1 LINVGPPM
9 VFYDRAQVSSLHRHI
24 DSTSTYVR
32 HHEVRCRHVRA
43 RPEVRVARARPDLRV
58 RRERVAPGGAD
69 VERERLQRR
78 VLRVRDREQPGGV
91 VDRGAGGGDV
101 GCVRVG
107 RQVDER
113 RALGN
118 TRVRS
123 GGQAAARIH
132 EPCRRCRQRGS

>member
-1 LINVGPPM
+1 M

-91 VDRGAGGGDV
+91 VDCGAGGGDV
-101 GCVRVG
+101 GRVRVG

-118 TRVRS
+118 T
-123 GGQAAARIH
+123 
-132 EPCRRCRQRGS
+132 